1 MIYRRLISAV
11 GDVYQPTDA
20 PERRYGAAAVTTGG
34 RNAQAVEQW
43 DSYIDAAGIL
53 RALGCG
59 HWSGDLIEFGCG
71 YGTFTISAAQ
81 RVSGTVHA
89 LDIDPLMVAA
99 TKWRVARLGLKNVVV
114 EQRDFVAMGCGREPR
129 SASSALLFNILEI
142 EDPVGLLKEAHR
154 VLRSGGLVG
163 VIHWNV
169 DIRIANRPLLKI
181 QPRPEQ
187 CRAWGELAGLRW
199 VRDAGL
205 PLGSPRHWGMVLEKP

>member
-1 MIYRRLISAV
+1 
-11 GDVYQPTDA
+11 
-20 PERRYGAAAVTTGG
+20 VTTVRKSLFDADVPG
-34 RNAQAVEQW
+34 RAALMTVGHSTQAVEQW

-114 EQRDFVAMGCGREPR
+114 EQRDFVATGCGREPG
-129 SASSALLFNILEI
+129 SASSALLFNVLKI

-154 VLRSGGLVG
+154 ALRSGGLVG
-163 VIHWNV
+163 VIHWNFDV
-169 DIRIANRPLLKI
+169 RIAKRPLLDI

-187 CRAWGELAGLRW
+187 CRAWGEQAGLRW

-205 PLGSPRHWGMVLEKP
+205 PLGSQRHWGMVLEKP